1 MKRMELMANRSVEE
15 EIIGGLEAGIKDFYY
30 TLLPVV
36 HGRGKAQYRLGTP
49 TWPEENFLLISYL
62 DDRDAETAQSIVA
75 KTKRRFPKEGIKL
88 FFIRESGNTPERCSA
103 EAQ

>member
-1 MKRMELMANRSVEE
+1 MKRMELMANKAVEE
-15 EIIGGLEAGIKDFYY
+15 ELIGALEAGIEDFYY

-62 DDRDAETAQSIVA
+62 NNRDAEAAQVIVTGI
-75 KTKRRFPKEGIKL
+75 KNRFPKEGIKV
-88 FFIRESGNTPERCSA
+88 FFVTNSVIV
-103 EAQ
+103 